1 MTITIPFWIIPV
13 AGFICGVVGAMTFD
27 LLNRKKK

>member
-13 AGFICGVVGAMTFD
+13 TGFICGVVGAMTFD